1 VVKGLFRLLDRIEG
15 SLAAAAAIILVAVT
29 LSVCVDVLM
38 RTLFNSPIV
47 WVVEIDE
54 YALLY
59 ITFLGTAWTLRQ
71 GSHVRVD
78 ILIGLLPPGG
88 RRILGMISSLLGII
102 VSVVLTAWGTMVTWD
117 KFVTAAY
124 KPTVI
129 NFPTWIVVI
138 IIPIGSL
145 FLTIRFARNLVEYA
159 TGERFDRTEAEEAS
173 EG

>member
-1 VVKGLFRLLDRIEG
+1 VKRLFRLLDRIEG
-15 SLAAAAAIILVAVT
+15 WLAAAATILLVAVT
-29 LSVCVDVLM
+29 LSVCADVLM
-38 RTLFNSPIV
+38 RTLFNSPII

-78 ILIGLLPPGG
+78 ILIGLFPPAG
-88 RRILGMISSLLGII
+88 RRILGMISSFLGIM
-102 VSVVLTAWGTMVTWD
+102 VSVVLMAWGVVVTWD
-117 KFVTAAY
+117 KFVSHAY

-145 FLTIRFARNLVEYA
+145 FLAIRFARNLAEYA
-159 TGERFDRTEAEEAS
+159 SGERFDRTEAEEAS